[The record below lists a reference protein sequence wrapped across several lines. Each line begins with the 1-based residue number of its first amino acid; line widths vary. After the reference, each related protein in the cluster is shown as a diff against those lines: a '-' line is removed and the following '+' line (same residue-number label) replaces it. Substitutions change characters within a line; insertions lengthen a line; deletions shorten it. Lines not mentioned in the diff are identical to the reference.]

1 MLSFDSGQFLK
12 NHLLNESQ
20 QSNCL
25 KKRLAMCFLLFCFT
39 KGAIDLAAKSA
50 GIIPGSPVPVLDADG
65 LSGVSPLS
73 PDGVTTVVTGQE
85 STVVHQNGGSITTVE
100 VRVS

>member
-1 MLSFDSGQFLK
+1 
-12 NHLLNESQ
+12 
-20 QSNCL
+20 
-25 KKRLAMCFLLFCFT
+25 MCVLGLFFLLCFT

-50 GIIPGSPVPVLDADG
+50 GIIPGSPMPVLDADG

-85 STVVHQNGGSITTVE
+85 STGAHQNGGSIPTVE
-100 VRVS
+100 VSLLGIL